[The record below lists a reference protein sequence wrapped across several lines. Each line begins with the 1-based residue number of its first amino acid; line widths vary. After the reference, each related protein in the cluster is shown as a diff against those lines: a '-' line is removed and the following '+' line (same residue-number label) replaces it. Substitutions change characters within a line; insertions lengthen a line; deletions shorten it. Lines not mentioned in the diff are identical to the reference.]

1 PSLPTRRSSDL
12 YLTWFSG
19 DSSLRKML
27 DGKNRSF
34 TIEPYFEV
42 DSRYAG
48 DVTLVVHK
56 GREYPVPFFG
66 AHNMQNLAGAMNVCR
81 WLGLDEDSL
90 LRSMGSFKGASRR

>member
-1 PSLPTRRSSDL
+1 
-12 YLTWFSG
+12 
-19 DSSLRKML
+19 ML

-81 WLGLDEDSL
+81 RLGLDDDAFCGPWVVSRAL
-90 LRSMGSFKGASRR
+90 QGALRP